1 MKIPR
6 IRLWF
11 AAGIAAMVGAAG
23 TLTTTSAQAAI
34 GCRVD
39 YQVTNQWPGGFGAN
53 VIVNNLGD
61 PINGWKLTWS
71 FPAGQTITELWNGTY
86 TQSGSQVTVT
96 NASYNGSIPSGGSA
110 NFGFNGSWNGSNPVP
125 SSFALNGVTCTGGVT
140 SPSPT
145 PTVSPST

>member
-96 NASYNGSIPSGGSA
+96 NEIGRAASPAVAAPTSGS
-110 NFGFNGSWNGSNPVP
+110 
-125 SSFALNGVTCTGGVT
+125 TGAGT
-140 SPSPT
+140 APT
-145 PTVSPST
+145 PCRRASP

>member
-6 IRLWF
+6 IGLWF

-61 PINGWKLTWS
+61 PINGWTLRYDSKKPSMSTTRSLMTGR
-71 FPAGQTITELWNGTY
+71 PG
-86 TQSGSQVTVT
+86 SGAT
-96 NASYNGSIPSGGSA
+96 PDR
-110 NFGFNGSWNGSNPVP
+110 P
-125 SSFALNGVTCTGGVT
+125 
-140 SPSPT
+140 SPSCGTAPT
-145 PTVSPST
+145 PSPAPRSR